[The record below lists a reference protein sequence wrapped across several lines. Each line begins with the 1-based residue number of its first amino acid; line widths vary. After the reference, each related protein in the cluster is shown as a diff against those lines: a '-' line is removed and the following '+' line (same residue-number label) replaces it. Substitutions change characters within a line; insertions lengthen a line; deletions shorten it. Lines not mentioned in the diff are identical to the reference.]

1 MKNKK
6 VLIII
11 LLIIIVLITV
21 LIFIV
26 KNKELAQ
33 TFSNLVKHEVAEDLY
48 SVVKVNECS
57 VINDGNVD
65 KLEDK
70 SLLDLIFGQM
80 NKDNLLKDKI
90 SLKDYQTSTKKILGD
105 VKAPNVQDYVYNG
118 YIYNLDNDV
127 ITREKYS
134 CENKYVSKLYG
145 YTNDNNKLE
154 LNVKI
159 AYIKDNNVYNLDNN
173 DIGEY
178 NKDNLNNILD
188 NGTLKTYNY
197 KKINDK
203 YVLES
208 IKS

>member
-21 LIFIV
+21 LILIV

-48 SVVKVNECS
+48 DAIAVNECS

-105 VKAPNVQDYVYNG
+105 VKAPNVQNYVYNG

-188 NGTLKTYNY
+188 NGTLKT
-197 KKINDK
+197 
-203 YVLES
+203 
-208 IKS
+208 

>member
-6 VLIII
+6 VIIII

-21 LIFIV
+21 LILIV

-48 SVVKVNECS
+48 DAIAVNECS

-105 VKAPNVQDYVYNG
+105 VKAPNVQNYVYNG